1 MSTPAPPEK
10 YVWTRP
16 RGVAPSGAEPP
27 EAEVVAGGPDAYQRA
42 LAYLQTRFP
51 TFLVDPIQVRPEELR
66 QAVTQAVTTQ
76 SLTQPVSQRLIERI
90 LAQLVGA
97 GDIETLMRDPAITEI
112 VINGAQ
118 VFVERQGRF
127 VPYTSLKSREAAIRL
142 AEHLL
147 QRVQAQYR
155 DSQPIQNITWPT
167 GDRVAIVHHSLSP
180 TGVQISIRKRADDTT
195 WDLYGLVGLGMLSEA
210 CATDLL
216 TWCRGRLNIIIAGAM
231 GSGKTAFL
239 RALARVAIAPEERV
253 GVLEDTEELRL
264 QQWLPHVVSFVV
276 PSTREDAERTAGR
289 VTIQDVYREML
300 RLTIQRLIMGEVRG
314 PEAFDLLESTITD
327 VGGILGT
334 IHTRRPE
341 DMVERLYWIGHRNGI
356 IVPWDL
362 MVRTAGKGI
371 DIIVQLEKDGDG
383 HRHVMRVVESH
394 PSGDP
399 TTLWRWDP
407 EAHATMPAGRLSAA
421 RASWVAEHTSDPSRR
436 LPE

>member
-1 MSTPAPPEK
+1 MSTPPSPSSF
-10 YVWTRP
+10 VWTKR
-16 RGVAPSGAEPP
+16 RAPVLAAPEPP
-27 EAEVVAGGPDAYQRA
+27 ESEAPGATHDAYRLA
-42 LAYLQTRFP
+42 LAYLQKEFP
-51 TFLVDPIQVRPEELR
+51 TFLVDPVQVRPEELR
-66 QAVTQAVTTQ
+66 QAVTRAVTAQ
-76 SLTQPVSQRLIERI
+76 HLSQEVSQHLIDRI

-97 GDIETLMRDPAITEI
+97 GEIETLMRDPTITEI
-112 VINGAQ
+112 VITGAK
-118 VFVERQGRF
+118 VFVERAGRF
-127 VPYTSLKSREAAIRL
+127 IPHAPLKSREAAIRL

-167 GDRVAIVHHSLSP
+167 GDRIAIVHHSLSP

-195 WDLYGLVGLGMLSEA
+195 WDLYGLVQLGMLTDA
-210 CATDLL
+210 CAADLIA
-216 TWCRGRLNIIIAGAM
+216 WCRGRLNIIIAGAM

-276 PSTREDAERTAGR
+276 PSTREDAARTPGR

-362 MVRTAGKGI
+362 MVRTAGKGV
-371 DIIVQLEKDGDG
+371 DIIVQLEKDGEG
-383 HRHVMRVVESH
+383 HRHVMRVVESQ
-394 PSGDP
+394 PSGEP
-399 TTLWRWDP
+399 LTLWRWDP
-407 EAHATMPAGRLSAA
+407 DLHTTVAVGRLSEARSLWAA
-421 RASWVAEHTSDPSRR
+421 DHTPHTSPPS
-436 LPE
+436 